1 MRRTLALISIATIL
15 AACSNQGLVQLES
28 TSRGP
33 DEFIVEPKKELTI
46 PDNLAQL
53 PQPTPGQ
60 GNRTDI
66 DPVSEAAVALGGREQ
81 DPNAAI
87 PASDGAL
94 VSAASRFG
102 VDSNIRTVLATEDA
116 DFRRRKSRFTNI
128 RLFPEN
134 LYNDV
139 YRSQSLDPGET
150 ADAWR
155 RAGAVTPSFPPQ

>member
-1 MRRTLALISIATIL
+1 MRRAMALTFIAISLT
-15 AACSNQGLVQLES
+15 ACSNQGLVQLQS

-33 DEFIVEPKKELTI
+33 DEFMVEPKKELVI
-46 PDNLAQL
+46 PGNLAEL

-66 DPVSEAAVALGGREQ
+66 DPVSDAAVALGGRQQ
-81 DPNAAI
+81 DPNAAV

-102 VDSNIRTVLATEDA
+102 VESNIRGELAAEDA
-116 DFRRRKSRFTNI
+116 EFRRKKSRFTNI

-139 YRSQSLDPGET
+139 YRSQALDPAET

-155 RAGAVTPSFPPQ
+155 RAGAQTPSYPPQ